1 MKTLKYLP
9 FVLVAGLFATA
20 CNQSTKSND
29 SASTTDSAKVETEEV
44 AAVDEPVFT
53 NAKYKGVYEHYTHLK
68 NALVAS
74 DVKEAKTAGE
84 ELETELNGI
93 KGCENT
99 AKTVSTIADQA
110 DIEQQR
116 AHFISVSADIIAML
130 KHAEISS
137 GKMYVAFCPMADA
150 GKGAYWMSSNKA
162 IENPYYGDKMMKCG
176 EVKEV
181 IEKTKKEL

>member
-44 AAVDEPVFT
+44 AAVDGPVFT
-53 NAKYKGVYEHYTHLK
+53 DAKYKSVYEHYTHLK

-74 DVKEAKTAGE
+74 DVKEANTAGE
-84 ELETELNGI
+84 QLETELNGI

-99 AKTVSTIADQA
+99 AKVVSTIADQA
-110 DIEQQR
+110 DIEKQR

-137 GKMYVAFCPMADA
+137 GKMYVAFCPMAGA

-181 IEKTKKEL
+181 IEKTKKTL